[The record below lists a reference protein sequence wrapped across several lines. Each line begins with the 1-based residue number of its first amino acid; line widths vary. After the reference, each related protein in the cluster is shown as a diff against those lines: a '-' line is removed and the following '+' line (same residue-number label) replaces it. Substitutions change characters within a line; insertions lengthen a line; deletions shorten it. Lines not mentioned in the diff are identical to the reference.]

1 MQNAQL
7 LPEHTAYQC
16 VMQVAYIK
24 KVEKLES
31 PRRQRRKM
39 QLVSLIAEYGGASQV
54 ARESGT
60 PKSHLSAIV
69 AGRRGVGDELAK
81 KLEGIYAK
89 PEGWFDAVNLADGR
103 QHTAQSPALTH
114 AHAST
119 AQPVSPGLGIE
130 AVATALLLLNESERE
145 VMAGKLAA
153 LARAP
158 DSPTLKKSISE
169 SLVRSPPLP
178 RAPQ

>member
-7 LPEHTAYQC
+7 LLEHTAYQD

-24 KVEKLES
+24 KVEKTES

-39 QLVSLIAEYGGASQV
+39 QLVSLIEEHGGASQV

-60 PKSHLSAIV
+60 PKSHLSAMV

-103 QHTAQSPALTH
+103 QYTNADPQITELQAVVSRLTSSGKMTHDEVTAMLAMLKS
-114 AHAST
+114 
-119 AQPVSPGLGIE
+119 
-130 AVATALLLLNESERE
+130 RE
-145 VMAGKLAA
+145 
-153 LARAP
+153 
-158 DSPTLKKSISE
+158 
-169 SLVRSPPLP
+169 
-178 RAPQ
+178 